1 MPGACRVNFTN
12 TGSNQQRFTS
22 IAVSEWNDMVSH
34 DMTYLKV
41 MLAEHSGRFTAIG
54 HETTGLVVVLPH
66 VVFEGTPS
74 VLGGSHL
81 QNLSLHASNNQL
93 RVYKFHKR
101 QVLLLR
107 GSEPVMSFEMRS
119 GVKPFV
125 TPKNHHDIDYETET
139 YDSAHQS
146 LLPEQ

>member
-1 MPGACRVNFTN
+1 
-12 TGSNQQRFTS
+12 
-22 IAVSEWNDMVSH
+22 
-34 DMTYLKV
+34 MTHLKV

-93 RVYKFHKR
+93 RVYEFHKDR
-101 QVLLLR
+101 CCCCAAANLSCHL
-107 GSEPVMSFEMRS
+107 
-119 GVKPFV
+119 KC
-125 TPKNHHDIDYETET
+125 D
-139 YDSAHQS
+139 
-146 LLPEQ
+146 LP